1 MNNQEINKIIKEEL
15 KYLIQPIEQFKQD
28 RMIGQA
34 VSFDWKLINTINETR
49 LEFNLESYNP
59 IRMQFEF
66 NLNDMDENCIK
77 KACKRYTSLLLRQT
91 IFGR

>member
-1 MNNQEINKIIKEEL
+1 
-15 KYLIQPIEQFKQD
+15 LIQPIEQLKQD

-34 VSFDWKLINTINETR
+34 VSFDWRIININNETR

-59 IRMQFEF
+59 IRMKFEF
-66 NLNDMDENCIK
+66 NLNNIDENYIK
-77 KACKRYTSLLLRQT
+77 KACKQYTSLLLRQT